1 MCRADRVKTKDNS
14 PFPNDFNNHVSS
26 EVYNYGFNAYK
37 YIVAFKFQNECFDP
51 EDKIEYLTTNYLAI
65 IICYKQLKIY
75 ERNFQL
81 LDEDKTNVYF
91 TSAKIVI
98 KMRPRLG
105 KYDKAI

>member
-65 IICYKQLKIY
+65 IICYKQA
-75 ERNFQL
+75 RSR
-81 LDEDKTNVYF
+81 T
-91 TSAKIVI
+91 IVI
-98 KMRPRLG
+98 DSTLVPSLIQRASPACLASFRPSQL
-105 KYDKAI
+105 